1 MPRSIPTPL
10 HSQPLI
16 RMSLLLSVLASPR
29 TLSTHGL
36 QESSPG
42 IMTRTSLTRTST
54 FLPVCLI
61 TYISR
66 SLLIL
71 IPPSPSELEICR
83 RLTLEEEKDEIV
95 STIVNFS
102 DNFTATKY
110 ILYGLD
116 LEEQQCVPP
125 GSACVHRA
133 DPMTG
138 ANCRPHSH
146 QQPQTRFPLR
156 SLSSELPS
164 VAV

>member
-1 MPRSIPTPL
+1 MPRSIPTPS
-10 HSQPLI
+10 HSRPLI

-42 IMTRTSLTRTST
+42 SMTGTSLTCTST

-61 TYISR
+61 TYISW

-71 IPPSPSELEICR
+71 IPPGPSELEIR
-83 RLTLEEEKDEIV
+83 RCLTLEEKDEIV

-102 DNFTATKY
+102 DDFTATKY

-156 SLSSELPS
+156 SLSSKLPS